1 MVFIESSLIHD
12 MRLPELKRVKVKMD
26 CPFYFFFAHVGLEA
40 DNASIT
46 KKEIQKM
53 RKNILVMIAGAA
65 SLVGLAEAKPIF
77 MTVLGSGVI
86 QDDDRASAASQ
97 AADQAV
103 QSANDNC
110 AGTVV
115 RAIKSPPICFGGG
128 DNPYTCTVIVTATCR
143 IGS

>member
-1 MVFIESSLIHD
+1 
-12 MRLPELKRVKVKMD
+12 MRSPQLKRVNVKMRY
-26 CPFYFFFAHVGLEA
+26 PLLLFFAHIGLEA
-40 DNASIT
+40 DNTSIT
-46 KKEIQKM
+46 KKEIWKM
-53 RKNILVMIAGAA
+53 RKNILVMAAVAA

-77 MTVLGSGVI
+77 ITVLGSGVI
-86 QDDDRASAASQ
+86 QDDDRASAANQ

-110 AGTVV
+110 AGTIV